1 MKKVL
6 AFLSIIAMMGL
17 VSCKKEPATATITAS
32 DVTVQEGSTVKITAS
47 TNSTAT
53 ITYVS
58 ADPTIAAVAADG
70 TVTGVKAGNTTVTL
84 KTAAVKDAFTAA
96 EKNIQVTV
104 TAKEGGDPTP
114 GPTGAAIEID
124 GEFAD
129 WSALQA
135 GTFSKSLSDPDAP
148 WEAVKEI
155 RCYADPDYVFYYIKY
170 DEEILSDLF
179 TYPGEILPM
188 RLNLNTDG
196 EFTSGYANYFLEA
209 YDFMIEGHI
218 ADNGEFCSFDGGF
231 YQRVDGW
238 VNLLAENSGMCCGA
252 GSGSEYEI
260 RLDREMFNEAAKLST
275 VPMPMGDDFQTSIRF
290 YTSSV
295 NPNWDE
301 LSNVPNSSID
311 EEDGTGHGYLMRV
324 HTNK

>member
-1 MKKVL
+1 MKKAL

-58 ADPTIAAVAADG
+58 ADPSIAAVAADG

-124 GEFAD
+124 GDFSD
-129 WSALQA
+129 WASLPS
-135 GTFSKSLSDPDAP
+135 GTFTQSVSDPDAP
-148 WEAVKEI
+148 WEAVKEV
-155 RCYADPDYVFYYIKY
+155 RCYADPDFVYYYIQY
-170 DEEILSDLF
+170 DTETLEELLANPAES
-179 TYPGEILPM
+179 LPM

-196 EFTSGYANYFLEA
+196 EYTSGYTSYFLEA
-209 YDFMIEGHI
+209 YDFMVEGHI

-231 YQRVDGW
+231 YQRISGGW

-252 GSGSEYEI
+252 GSGCEYEI

-275 VPMPMGDDFQTSIRF
+275 VPMPMGDEFQTSLRF
-290 YTSSV
+290 YTNGGGS
-295 NPNWDE
+295 WEE
-301 LSNVPNSSID
+301 LSNMPNSSID
-311 EEDGTGHGYLMRV
+311 EEAGNGYGYLMRIK
-324 HTNK
+324 TNK